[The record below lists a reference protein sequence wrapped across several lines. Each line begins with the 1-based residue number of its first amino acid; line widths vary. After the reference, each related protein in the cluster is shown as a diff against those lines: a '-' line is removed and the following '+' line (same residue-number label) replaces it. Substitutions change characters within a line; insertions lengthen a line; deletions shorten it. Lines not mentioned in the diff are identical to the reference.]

1 MYVKTNNKGVSEQA
15 HSIHRLE
22 YNGGDF
28 DSEVFVDFQIRNEC
42 ISTRRSLSVAKYEMS
57 AFRLGGLCQ
66 LPNTR

>member
-28 DSEVFVDFQIRNEC
+28 DSEVFVNFQIQDEC
-42 ISTRRSLSVAKYEMS
+42 IST
-57 AFRLGGLCQ
+57 
-66 LPNTR
+66 

>member
-1 MYVKTNNKGVSEQA
+1 MYVKTNNKGISEQA
-15 HSIHRLE
+15 YSIHRLE

-28 DSEVFVDFQIRNEC
+28 DSEVFVSCQIQDEC
-42 ISTRRSLSVAKYEMS
+42 ISTRRSLSTSKYEMS